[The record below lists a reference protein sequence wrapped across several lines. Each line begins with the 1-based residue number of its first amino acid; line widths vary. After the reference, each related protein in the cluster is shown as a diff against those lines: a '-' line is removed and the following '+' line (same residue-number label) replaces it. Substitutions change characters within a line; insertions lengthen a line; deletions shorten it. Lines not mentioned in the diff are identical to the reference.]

1 MLSRKESP
9 DRLAE
14 LLSLLAHAT
23 VYDLEHL
30 RRVGDPIFPAH
41 WPGYVYTL
49 HRRHEAGLER
59 RTSASGLITQAE
71 HSGTHIDALCHQAE
85 DLRLNGGIGIDA
97 DVQGPQGFS
106 RLGMETVAPILRR
119 GVLLDVAGLRGE
131 PVPLGEQID
140 ASELEATLRAQQ
152 QEIRAGDVVLV
163 RTGNATRWEDG
174 DTYLRGCGMA
184 GSASNWLARMGPFA
198 VGADLVAWDLPGVV
212 DPGTGTTLPGHL
224 ILLVRSG
231 IHILENLNLE
241 QLAADG
247 TGEFLFCCLPPKY
260 AGATGSPVRP
270 IAIRP
275 SGRSR

>member
-1 MLSRKESP
+1 MLSGEMSSH
-9 DRLAE
+9 RLSE
-14 LLSLLAHAT
+14 LLSLLEEAT
-23 VYDLEHL
+23 VYDLEHP

-85 DLRLNGGIGIDA
+85 DLRLCGGIEIDA
-97 DVQGPQGFS
+97 KVQGPQGFS

-119 GVLLDVAGLRGE
+119 GVLLDVARLRGE
-131 PVPLGEQID
+131 PVPPGEQIE
-140 ASELEATLRAQQ
+140 AAELEATVRAQQ
-152 QEIRAGDVVLV
+152 LEIRAGDVVLV

-174 DTYLRGCGMA
+174 DHYLQGGGIA
-184 GSASNWLARMGPFA
+184 ASASSWLARMGPFA
-198 VGADLVAWDLPGVV
+198 VGADLVAWDLPGFV

-224 ILLVRSG
+224 ILLVRAG
-231 IHILENLNLE
+231 VHIIENLNLE
-241 QLAADG
+241 GLSGDG
-247 TGEFLFCCLPPKY
+247 TREFLFCCLPPKY

-270 IAIRP
+270 VAIRP
-275 SGRSR
+275 

>member
-1 MLSRKESP
+1 MPPPEFSA
-9 DRLAE
+9 DRLSN
-14 LLSLLAHAT
+14 LLSLLDRAT
-23 VYDLEHL
+23 IYDLEHP

-49 HRRHEAGLER
+49 HRRHEPGLER

-85 DLRLNGGIGIDA
+85 DLRLNSGIEIGP

-119 GVLLDVAGLRGE
+119 GVLLDVARARGK
-131 PVPLGEQID
+131 PIALGEQIE
-140 ASELEATLRAQQ
+140 ASELVATLQAQK

-174 DTYLRGCGMA
+174 ATYLRGCGMA
-184 GSASNWLARMGPFA
+184 ASASTWLAQIQPFA
-198 VGADLVAWDLPGVV
+198 VGADLVAWDLPGFV

-241 QLAADG
+241 GLAADG
-247 TGEFLFCCLPPKY
+247 TTEFLFCCLPPKY

-275 SGRSR
+275 